1 MADRVIDCPHGSI
14 EISINLATTRDGN
27 KALEEAR
34 ASATAQAKGQSR
46 QITGDYGT
54 RRDGDMLAIVF
65 PLKAE

>member
-1 MADRVIDCPHGSI
+1 MADRPIDCPNGSI
-14 EISINLATTRDGN
+14 EIGINLAKTKDGN
-27 KALEEAR
+27 KALAEAR
-34 ASATAQAKGQSR
+34 ERATAQAKAQGR